1 MGSGFVDSGTGIVVK
16 DPFFRTWGQDQ
27 AGYSPASIEEGERF
41 GKVAGRRGHFSN
53 LRASFS
59 APVSFA
65 AEDAISPND
74 TAEFPRGEPRA
85 GSGEASGGSAFFPPR
100 RIESHRT
107 IGV

>member
-16 DPFFRTWGQDQ
+16 DAFFRTWGQDQ
-27 AGYSPASIEEGERF
+27 AGYSPASVEEGERF

-74 TAEFPRGEPRA
+74 TSEFPG
-85 GSGEASGGSAFFPPR
+85 ASPVQVQERLPGQRIFSAAQN
-100 RIESHRT
+100 
-107 IGV
+107 